1 MEDPNRQVYSPLTEG
16 PSVGS
21 KFQKQP
27 FTLLFALLTTIC
39 ITFTAFFAVNSSLEK
54 PLISKLIFEKP
65 ERSILVLNIASQI
78 SIFCLYEFTLSVF
91 DAARWAFASSAS
103 GISAYT
109 FLVLS
114 RATNIVGVLYL
125 MWGKG
130 PEPKQIQRDGH
141 RVWAFQRYC
150 LAVLN
155 SLKTAIRT
163 RTKFV
168 GRTPPVRHFF
178 QIYLP

>member
-1 MEDPNRQVYSPLTEG
+1 MEDPNRPVHRPLTEG
-16 PSVGS
+16 PTVGS
-21 KFQKQP
+21 NFRKQP

-39 ITFTAFFAVNSSLEK
+39 ITFTSFFAVNGSLEK
-54 PLISKLIFEKP
+54 PLISKLVFEKP

-103 GISAYT
+103 GTSAYT

-114 RATNIVGVLYL
+114 RATSIAGVLYL
-125 MWGKG
+125 MCGKG
-130 PEPKQIQRDGH
+130 PEPNQIRRDGH
-141 RVWAFQRYC
+141 RLWGSQRYC
-150 LAVLN
+150 LARLN
-155 SLKTAIRT
+155 LLKTDIRT
-163 RTKFV
+163 HTKFV
-168 GRTPPVRHFF
+168 GRPPPVRHFF